1 MNDTSSTSPSRPDA
15 SEFAEYYG
23 KYIATVASDD
33 VLASLGKQAEALD
46 PLRKLSD
53 ADAARRYEPGKW
65 SVKEVVGHVTD
76 TERIFAC
83 RMLRIARGDATPL
96 PAFDQQLYVENAGAD
111 VRPINALVDAFRT
124 QRAATLSIAD
134 EIGADGWRRLG
145 TASGF
150 PVSAR
155 ALAFIIAGHA
165 AHHISLLRDRYGIAV

>member
-1 MNDTSSTSPSRPDA
+1 MNHTPSTSPSRPDA

-33 VLASLGKQAEALD
+33 VLTSLGTQAGALD
-46 PLRKLSD
+46 PLRTLSD
-53 ADAARRYEPGKW
+53 ADALRRYEPGKW

-76 TERIFAC
+76 AERIFAC

-96 PAFDQQLYVENAGAD
+96 PGFDQQTYVDSAGFD
-111 VRPINALVDAFRT
+111 VRPMGTLVDAFRT

-134 EIGADGWRRLG
+134 EIGADDWRRMG

>member
-1 MNDTSSTSPSRPDA
+1 MNNNSSTSPSRPDA

-23 KYIATVASDD
+23 KYIATVAGDD
-33 VLASLGKQAEALD
+33 VLASLTKQAAALD
-46 PLRKLSD
+46 PLRALSD
-53 ADAARRYEPGKW
+53 ADALRRYEPDKW

-76 TERIFAC
+76 AERIFAC

-96 PAFDQQLYVENAGAD
+96 PGFDQQVYVESAGFDA
-111 VRPINALVDAFRT
+111 RPINALVDAFRT

-134 EIGADGWRRLG
+134 EIGADEWRRMG

-155 ALAFIIAGHA
+155 ALAFIVAGHA
-165 AHHISLLRDRYGIAV
+165 AHHVSLLRDRYGIAV